1 MWSWAICCCSVEWW
15 VAWCWGPMTLPFS
28 TPPLC
33 CECHRPTLCVRYAI
47 VTRVDELRGKAAG
60 SAQQK
65 FRMAL
70 SGLQGDPEQ
79 LANLFR
85 LVQKALFEQEPLL
98 QAASPSAGHA
108 SSAAPGDKRS

>member
-1 MWSWAICCCSVEWW
+1 
-15 VAWCWGPMTLPFS
+15 MTLPFS
-28 TPPLC
+28 TPRLC
-33 CECHRPTLCVRYAI
+33 CECHWRTLRVRYAI

-98 QAASPSAGHA
+98 QAASPPAGPHIVC
-108 SSAAPGDKRS
+108 STGCKRSPKEPSVC